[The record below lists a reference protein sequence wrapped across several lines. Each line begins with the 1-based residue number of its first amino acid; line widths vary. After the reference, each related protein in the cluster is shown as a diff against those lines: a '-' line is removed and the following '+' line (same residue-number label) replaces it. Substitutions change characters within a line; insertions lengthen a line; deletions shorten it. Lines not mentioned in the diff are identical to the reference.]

1 MTEPEVATALS
12 STHRFAGVS
21 KRSNN
26 LVDGRIWKHVP
37 NKSKRSGDMW
47 RRHRRT

>member
-21 KRSNN
+21 KRSDNF
-26 LVDGRIWKHVP
+26 VDGRIRKHIP
-37 NKSKRSGDMW
+37 NESKRSGHMR